1 MTKYQ
6 NLQGLKV
13 FNQNLPFLLQNPQFF
28 LLSRPSEILL
38 KSSILC
44 SKKSRRVEIFLKSKI
59 FLKLNML
66 KSKNYCNDFAS
77 DTDKILGGGGGMW
90 PSPRPWYCKSNGK
103 NDAVQC
109 TNYAVNVFRRTP
121 SVAAKMIDWWSK
133 KIQI

>member
-13 FNQNLPFLLQNPQFF
+13 FNQNLPFLLQNPQFS
-28 LLSRPSEILL
+28 LLNRPSEILL

-77 DTDKILGGGGGMW
+77 DTDKILGGGGYVTLPPALILQKQRQKW
-90 PSPRPWYCKSNGK
+90 CSTVYKLR
-103 NDAVQC
+103 
-109 TNYAVNVFRRTP
+109 
-121 SVAAKMIDWWSK
+121 SK
-133 KIQI
+133 RF